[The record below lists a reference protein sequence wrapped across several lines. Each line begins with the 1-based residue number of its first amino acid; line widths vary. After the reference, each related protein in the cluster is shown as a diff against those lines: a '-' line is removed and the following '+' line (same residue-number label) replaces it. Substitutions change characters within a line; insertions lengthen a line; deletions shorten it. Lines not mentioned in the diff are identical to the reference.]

1 MEIKKL
7 EQLIEISKQQH
18 NTKILAVAPAN
29 DNDVLK
35 AVNTAY
41 NNKIIKPV
49 LIGDKSEILNIIKV
63 EKLSLT
69 NIEIINSQNDIE
81 AVQLA
86 IDLINTGK
94 ADILMK
100 GLISTGK
107 LLKQVLIKE
116 NNLLKGKLLSHV
128 ALFESPFYHKIFA
141 VTDVAMNIAPDVY
154 EKAEIIK
161 NAVNV
166 YHKLGINTPKVGIVC
181 SVETVNPKM
190 QATIDASMLTMMNK
204 RNQIKNCI
212 IDGPLA
218 LDNIISKQ
226 AAEHKNIKSQVSG
239 DADIILVPEI
249 NTGNVFYKSLNF
261 LGGASSAAVITGA
274 KIPIVLTSRADNDHS
289 KFLSITLAACL

>member
-1 MEIKKL
+1 MKIEKL
-7 EQLIEISKQQH
+7 DQLIEISKQKH
-18 NTKILAVAPAN
+18 KTKILAVAPAH

-35 AVNTAY
+35 AINTAFK
-41 NNKIIKPV
+41 NEIIKPV
-49 LIGDKSEILNIIKV
+49 LIGNKTEILNIIKT
-63 EKLSLT
+63 EKLSLD
-69 NIEIINSQNDIE
+69 NVEIINNTNDIN
-81 AVQLA
+81 AVQTA
-86 IDLINTGK
+86 IDLINSGK

-116 NNLLKGKLLSHV
+116 NNLLKGKLLSHI
-128 ALFESPFYHKIFA
+128 AIFESDYYHKVFA

-161 NAVNV
+161 NAVSV
-166 YHKLGINTPKVGIVC
+166 YHKLGIEKPKVGIVC

-204 RNQIKNCI
+204 RNQIKDCI

-218 LDNIISKQ
+218 LDNIISKK

-239 DADIILVPEI
+239 DVDIILVPEI

-261 LGGASSAAVITGA
+261 LGGANSSAIITGA
-274 KIPIVLTSRADNDHS
+274 KIPIVLTSRADNDRS
-289 KFLSITLAACL
+289 KFLSIALAASL